1 MHIQTDSNKKY
12 GILLSGGLDSAVL
25 LYLLIRT
32 NSNINLQPFTIP
44 KFDGAALYADPII
57 DHFNQKFEL
66 NIRKTKLVGDPTAF
80 HRAQSRTA
88 IIDIFENYNIDHLF
102 VGINQNPPELADHP
116 SAPVR
121 DRAST
126 DPRIVFP
133 FVDLY
138 KDDILRLMYKYNQQD
153 LINLTHTCTE
163 QQQGRCN
170 ICWQCSER
178 IWAFRQLGQEDTGTQ

>member
-1 MHIQTDSNKKY
+1 MDIQTDSNKKY

-25 LYLLIRT
+25 LYLLIRS
-32 NSNINLQPFTIP
+32 NLNINLQPFTIP

-57 DHFNQKFEL
+57 EYFNQKFEL
-66 NIRKTKLVGDPTAF
+66 SLPKTTLVGDPTAF

-88 IIDIFENYNIDHLF
+88 IIDIFENFDIDHLF
-102 VGINQNPPELADHP
+102 IGINQNPPELADHP

-121 DRAST
+121 DKMST

-133 FVDLY
+133 FVNLY
-138 KDDILRLMYKYNQQD
+138 KDDILRLMYKYGQQD
-153 LINLTHTCTE
+153 LIDLTHTCTE

-178 IWAFRQLGQEDTGTQ
+178 KWAFRQLGQEDTGLL